1 MITRLHP
8 KLVFLLMTAGSS
20 LFYDLVFTVNM
31 VYQATIVGLNPLQLV
46 LVGTTLEVSAFL
58 FEIPTGIVADLY
70 SRKLSIVIGFALIG
84 VGFLLEGSVPQF
96 WAILLSQVL
105 WGIGY
110 TFTSGAR
117 EAWLADEIGEKEA
130 NPLYLRASQVAMIA
144 GLVGIAISTA
154 IGTVSLQLPIQIG
167 GALFLV
173 LSLFIWIVMPENGFQ
188 PTPAEDRNSWRQMSD
203 TAVEAVRL
211 VRIKPALM
219 TVMALSL
226 VYGLYSEGMDRL
238 WTPHLLDNFTFPTI
252 GNLEP
257 VVWFGMISAAGMLL
271 SIGAVEIV
279 RRTVDTN
286 SPRAVPVALAIIYG
300 IMALATVGFALAFNF
315 PLALMALLMVRITR
329 SGAGPLFTAWINQNV
344 ESRVRATVFSA
355 YGQLNAVGQM
365 IGGPAVGAIGTLYG
379 LRLALTIAGII
390 LSPTLWIFQ
399 RSLRRPAVPI
409 APAPSDAA

>member
-1 MITRLHP
+1 
-8 KLVFLLMTAGSS
+8 
-20 LFYDLVFTVNM
+20 M

-84 VGFLLEGSVPQF
+84 VGFILEGSVPQF

-173 LSLFIWIVMPENGFQ
+173 LSLFIWIFMPENGFQ

-219 TVMALSL
+219 TVMVLSL

-365 IGGPAVGAIGTLYG
+365 IGGPAVGAIGTVYG

-409 APAPSDAA
+409 AQAPSDAA

>member
-1 MITRLHP
+1 
-8 KLVFLLMTAGSS
+8 MTAGSS

-84 VGFLLEGSVPQF
+84 VGFILEGSVPQF

-173 LSLFIWIVMPENGFQ
+173 LSLFIWIFMPENGFQ

-219 TVMALSL
+219 TVMVLSL

-365 IGGPAVGAIGTLYG
+365 IGGPAVGAIGTVYG

-409 APAPSDAA
+409 AQAPSDAA

>member
-1 MITRLHP
+1 
-8 KLVFLLMTAGSS
+8 MTAGSS
-20 LFYDLVFTVNM
+20 LFYDLIFTVNM
-31 VYQATIVGLNPLQLV
+31 VYQATVVGLNPLQLV

-70 SRKLSIVIGFALIG
+70 SRKLSIAIGFALIG
-84 VGFLLEGSVPQF
+84 LGFLLEGSVPQF
-96 WAILLSQVL
+96 WAVLLAQVL

-144 GLVGIAISTA
+144 GLVGIGVSTA

-167 GALFLV
+167 GALFLT
-173 LSLFIWIVMPENGFQ
+173 LSLFVWIAMPENGFK
-188 PTPAEDRNSWRQMSD
+188 PTPAEDRSSWRQMRD
-203 TAVEAVRL
+203 TAGEAVRL

-238 WTPHLLDNFTFPTI
+238 WTPHLLDNFTFPSI

-315 PLALMALLMVRITR
+315 PLALAALLMVRVTR
-329 SGAGPLFTAWINQNV
+329 SGAGPLFMAWINQNV

-399 RSLRRPAVPI
+399 RSLRRPAPTQVVSL
-409 APAPSDAA
+409 PSDVT